1 MQKNIF
7 GTFQIS
13 YYYFNVKD
21 TAIDI
26 NCEIFFTNTIFQFA
40 EDATVGAATVESG
53 VPKGCMGLDVGPK
66 SNVVFADIISKAK
79 LRFTNSILFC

>member
-26 NCEIFFTNTIFQFA
+26 NCEIFFTNTIF
-40 EDATVGAATVESG
+40 
-53 VPKGCMGLDVGPK
+53 
-66 SNVVFADIISKAK
+66 
-79 LRFTNSILFC
+79 